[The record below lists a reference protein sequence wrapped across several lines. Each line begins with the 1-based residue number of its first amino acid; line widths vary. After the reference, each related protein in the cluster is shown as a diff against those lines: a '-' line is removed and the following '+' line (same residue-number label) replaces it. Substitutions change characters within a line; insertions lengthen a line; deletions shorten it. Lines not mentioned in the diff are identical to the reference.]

1 MYALDQNKAIAIN
14 SIQSDLAVS
23 KMWNAAFEQLH
34 ISVIEPTISS
44 PPTGQQ
50 VVGLNVAEAKKNES
64 C

>member
-44 PPTGQQ
+44 PPQ
-50 VVGLNVAEAKKNES
+50 VNKLLA
-64 C
+64 